1 MKKYIPVSG
10 NNDVTHLRVELA
22 YDIGGYNMM
31 TYRPKPRGYYLTVVP
46 VKREERYGCMME
58 SFAAFSG
65 YRQLMKEVTRKSAKA
80 EWCSFAI
87 LLMNVASPLI
97 ERITYNKSFGEVKK
111 A

>member
-58 SFAAFSG
+58 SFVAFTG
-65 YRQLMKEVTRKSAKA
+65 YRQLMKEVSRKSAKA
-80 EWCSFAI
+80 EKLAEQIAEEF
-87 LLMNVASPLI
+87 VPLFV
-97 ERITYNKSFGEVKK
+97 EKLCEANHMKVEE
-111 A
+111 

>member
-58 SFAAFSG
+58 SFTAFTG
-65 YRQLMKEVTRKSAKA
+65 YRQLLREVTRKSAKA
-80 EWCSFAI
+80 EKLAEQTAEELVPIMVRKICEEMHLTVEEEA
-87 LLMNVASPLI
+87 A
-97 ERITYNKSFGEVKK
+97 
-111 A
+111 